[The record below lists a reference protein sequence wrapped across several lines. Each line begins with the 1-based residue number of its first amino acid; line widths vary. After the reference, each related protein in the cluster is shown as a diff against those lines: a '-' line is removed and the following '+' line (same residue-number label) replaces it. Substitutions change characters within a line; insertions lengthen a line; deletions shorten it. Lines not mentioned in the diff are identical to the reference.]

1 MWQTEAPILF
11 KISGNH
17 AKVKAVKK
25 TSNQIYCKIRCDALE

>member
-11 KISGNH
+11 KVSGNH

-25 TSNQIYCKIRCDALE
+25 TSNQIFIAKSVAMH